1 MPNVNRWK
9 PPQRNG
15 KKRPMLRFIN
25 KNAKN
30 LPYGWTEPK
39 SNRSNR
45 SKGRKGT
52 KGSKKKAKGS
62 KVKTRRKKFNL
73 NNELNKELNKIK

>member
-15 KKRPMLRFIN
+15 KKPSLRFIN
-25 KNAKN
+25 QNAQN

-39 SNRSNR
+39 SKKANR
-45 SKGRKGT
+45 SKRRKR
-52 KGSKKKAKGS
+52 SKSKRGKKAKGIYHS
-62 KVKTRRKKFNL
+62 TKVNL
-73 NNELNKELNKIK
+73 KLNRELNRLLKID